1 MITAHRSGDSRARP
15 KNYPGPVTQDYTNSC
30 QSESGWPGVATGLIP
45 GASAPAAETLALF
58 LRPQFV
64 MADRGGQPQGWPA
77 PGPVLLPLPDPSPHR
92 SVARAA
98 TAPSPSRSLS
108 S

>member
-1 MITAHRSGDSRARP
+1 MFTAHPPSADRARP
-15 KNYPGPVTQDYTNSC
+15 KHYPRPVTQDYTGPC
-30 QSESGWPGVATGLIP
+30 QSASGWPGVATGLIP
-45 GASAPAAETLALF
+45 GASAPAADTLALF
-58 LRPQFV
+58 LRPFFV